1 MKKKHNTHVLILSPS
16 STRYMFSSFGSSVF
30 GGGMSGFGMPAS
42 NTFEEYF
49 RCYPIAMMPDLV
61 RKDDANYG
69 GKIFLPPSA
78 LNKLTMLHIRYPML
92 FELRNEQKDLL
103 THSGVLE
110 FTSEEGRCY
119 IPQWMMDTLQLQPGS
134 LIKIRNCDLSLGKFV
149 KIEPQS
155 VDFLDIN

>member
-1 MKKKHNTHVLILSPS
+1 
-16 STRYMFSSFGSSVF
+16 
-30 GGGMSGFGMPAS
+30 MPAS

-61 RKDDANYG
+61 RKDDANFG

-78 LNKLTMLHIRYPML
+78 LSKLTMLHIRYPML

-119 IPQWMMDTLQLQPGS
+119 IPNG
-134 LIKIRNCDLSLGKFV
+134 
-149 KIEPQS
+149 
-155 VDFLDIN
+155 